1 MHNEPR
7 RTLKFERKP
16 KSKPIYH
23 NPRDI
28 EIWTYHFLN
37 SYSSNLSIPRWRPMA
52 HRRKKVCLGDS
63 WNGREQEGYISHGR
77 RVFSFHFQTY
87 FHPGWK
93 EVRRSS
99 PKTVLEQV
107 RGRSPRGLYGL
118 ATPSSVP
125 LCGNQSQQLVRINLV
140 SRLNHHRMFEVIVPP
155 QTLSFEKREGCGE
168 ECRVELSLEGGKWG
182 QRGRG
187 GGCRRL
193 ETLVWKNDGHIGR
206 CAVVNQFPL
215 GNSAERNINSRGW
228 TLWIQIAPSDA
239 R

>member
-155 QTLSFEKREGCGE
+155 ALRLYPLRRGKVAVKNAVLSYLWKGGNGVKGGGGRLSKVGNACLEKRWAYWPVCRGE
-168 ECRVELSLEGGKWG
+168 SVSARKLCWEK
-182 QRGRG
+182 
-187 GGCRRL
+187 
-193 ETLVWKNDGHIGR
+193 H
-206 CAVVNQFPL
+206 QF
-215 GNSAERNINSRGW
+215 
-228 TLWIQIAPSDA
+228 
-239 R
+239 